1 MIDSAQMI
9 ELDKRLSEHE
19 RAIERA
25 MTAEF
30 HMQTLSREIERVR
43 VEMTSAR
50 QQMSS
55 TRALLLACIEEL
67 DPAATLTKVE
77 DKPAESLPETLPL
90 QPVSMPVA
98 GEQCTCNITGVIGCK
113 RHRTLVDEVAK
124 RRIIHE

>member
-1 MIDSAQMI
+1 MIDSTQMI

-50 QQMSS
+50 QQVSS

-67 DPAATLTKVE
+67 SPTAIL
-77 DKPAESLPETLPL
+77 AEGPDGLYLEKEQTTSP
-90 QPVSMPVA
+90 MPNIGEPCNCAVA
-98 GEQCTCNITGVIGCK
+98 GVRECK
-113 RHRTLVDEVAK
+113 RHGVLINEVAK
-124 RRIIHE
+124 RGTNT